1 MEWLRIIGI
10 SISMIFIGFLVLRV
24 IAKRSFNEMSIFNL
38 FLVLML
44 ANILSE
50 PIRTDNFAELIIPT
64 LIILLTFN
72 IYSYLL
78 SVNKIGKNL
87 KADPIILIKHGNINE
102 KGLKKAKIT
111 ISEMLADLRVKGVS
125 HVSDVEFAILE
136 ETGKLSVIPNSMKR
150 PVNANDLSI
159 TTDYEGIPVPL
170 VVDGNIQYDN
180 LTRVNISREQLI
192 ERLGKQGYKEEVLR
206 TISLAVLNEKNEIV
220 IDPNDDMNQGNIN
233 QDEQGLIKKIQED
246 LQTPSKEPEDEESGV
261 IDDFIKS

>member
-10 SISMIFIGFLVLRV
+10 SITMIFIGFLVLRV

-64 LIILLTFN
+64 LIILLTYN

-87 KADPIILIKHGNINE
+87 KADPIILVKHGNINE
-102 KGLKKAKIT
+102 LGLKKAKMT
-111 ISEMLADLRVKGVS
+111 ISEMLAELRVKGVAR
-125 HVSDVEFAILE
+125 VSDVEFAILE
-136 ETGKLSVIPNSMKR
+136 ETGKISVIPNSRKR
-150 PVNANDLSI
+150 PVTATDLSI
-159 TTDYEGIPVPL
+159 ATGYEGIPIPL

-180 LTRVNISREQLI
+180 LARINLSREKLI
-192 ERLGKQGYKEEVLR
+192 ERLAKQGYTEEIIR
-206 TISLAVLNEKNEIV
+206 TISLAILNERNEII

-233 QDEQGLIKKIQED
+233 QNQQGLFKKIQED

-261 IDDFIKS
+261 IDDFIKP